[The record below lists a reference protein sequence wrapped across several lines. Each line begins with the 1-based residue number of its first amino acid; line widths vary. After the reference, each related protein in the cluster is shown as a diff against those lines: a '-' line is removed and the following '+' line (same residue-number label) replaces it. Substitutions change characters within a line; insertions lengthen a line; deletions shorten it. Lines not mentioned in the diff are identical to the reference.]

1 MFISPLQSSSG
12 PDACPLNSRL
22 LNPHVLKKSV
32 GVLRTVV
39 VASLLCGLLAAGCT
53 SEPTSSDEVFAEG
66 QRHERADR
74 YEEAVYWYR
83 RAARRGHA
91 EAMHR
96 LADVLRTGS
105 FTDASG
111 RPEAYVG
118 RDADEARDWYT
129 RAARHYRRAA
139 QEGQPRAQLHLGELT
154 YHGYGLDVDTT
165 AALQW
170 WTRAAEAGLT
180 EAQYRLGLALFHHER
195 YDEALPHVRRAARS
209 DHASAASL
217 LSFMYQDGYGTPR
230 RLDASRRWLRR
241 AAALGDSSAIWQL
254 QALESAPSEAPSD
267 TVSQR

>member
-1 MFISPLQSSSG
+1 MANSHW
-12 PDACPLNSRL
+12 SRL
-22 LNPHVLKKSV
+22 ARAFLARALPARALPARA
-32 GVLRTVV
+32 LLP
-39 VASLLCGLLAAGCT
+39 VALIAAALIAVALLTAGCT
-53 SEPTSSDEVFAEG
+53 SEPMPPATVFAEG

-111 RPEAYVG
+111 RPVAYVG
-118 RDADEARDWYT
+118 RDADEARDWYAQ
-129 RAARHYRRAA
+129 AAHHYRRAA
-139 QEGQPRAQLHLGELT
+139 REGQPHAQLHLGELT
-154 YHGYGLDVDTT
+154 YHGYGVDVDTA

-254 QALESAPSEAPSD
+254 RALQSAPAEAPPD
-267 TVSQR
+267 TTAR